1 MKHNLHT
8 QIDARVKQAF
18 DAAAPDL
25 LDAVLCGCESEKGT
39 VITMTNQ
46 RKHFNF
52 KKSMIACAACLA
64 MVIGCFA
71 AYGALAPTDKIGTEP
86 KSPIS
91 SNGGNAATAATVA
104 TVVTLDVNPSI
115 EIKADAAEKV
125 LAVLALNEDAKAV
138 IGDNKFDGSTLQ
150 ATVGTLIDSMIEQGY
165 LNESTNSVL
174 LSVENENETTG
185 NGIKDKLANEITDKI
200 EGDVIGQV
208 VSSKDSQLSE
218 LATTYGI
225 TLGKAKFIC
234 QIIGNED
241 KNFADYIHYSITELN
256 TLLKASVEENEGGE
270 GEEKNYIGKEAA
282 LQIVLEAL
290 DLTLEDLDEYPTIV
304 LDVRRGEVFY
314 DIFIKIS
321 HYEDEY
327 NWSHEEFHCYVH
339 AITGK
344 QVGEGVTKPN
354 ITMDEAWSC
363 VCEQL
368 GEDAKDV
375 KLLDKVFH
383 DMESGLPMTYSFH
396 FEIGGT
402 EYTALVDAMDG
413 TVIRIVEW

>member
-91 SNGGNAATAATVA
+91 SNGGNAATVA

-327 NWSHEEFHCYVH
+327 NWSHEEFHYYVH

-344 QVGEGVTKPN
+344 QVGEGVTEPN
-354 ITMDEAWSC
+354 ITAEEAITIVLNGLSLNENEISELEC
-363 VCEQL
+363 R
-368 GEDAKDV
+368 
-375 KLLDKVFH
+375 FN
-383 DMESGLPMTYSFH
+383 DMESGMPMTYSVAFVKN
-396 FEIGGT
+396 GKLLCS
-402 EYTALVDAMDG
+402 LVDAMDG
-413 TVIRIVEW
+413 TLIRTQVY

>member
-8 QIDARVKQAF
+8 QMENRVKTAF
-18 DAAAPDL
+18 DTAAPDL

-71 AYGALAPTDKIGTEP
+71 AYGALAPTNKIGSEA
-86 KSPIS
+86 KSPIETQTTS
-91 SNGGNAATAATVA
+91 SVT

-115 EIKADAAEKV
+115 EIKADASETV
-125 LAVLALNEDAKAV
+125 LEVLALNEDAKAV

-241 KNFADYIHYSITELN
+241 KNFADYIYYSITELN
-256 TLLKASVEENEGGE
+256 ALLKASVEENEGGE

-327 NWSHEEFHCYVH
+327 NWSHKEFHYYVH

-344 QVGEGVTKPN
+344 QVGEGVTEPN
-354 ITMDEAWSC
+354 ITSEEAIEIVLDGFGWSENEISELEC
-363 VCEQL
+363 IFNDL
-368 GEDAKDV
+368 
-375 KLLDKVFH
+375 
-383 DMESGLPMTYSFH
+383 ESALPMTYSVA
-396 FEIGGT
+396 FEKNGKLHCG
-402 EYTALVDAMDG
+402 LVDAMDG
-413 TVIRIVEW
+413 TLIRTQVY